1 MKKYLIK
8 GILAIVVGGFMA
20 SCANDNVDYVPLA
33 QQRTKA
39 YKEAFK
45 ELIGGDVDPNQNWGF
60 EKVAIKLGESTA
72 ATRARANTRGGSEPN
87 TAVWSDYG
95 YSQELVTL
103 KSKEEEIVT
112 RWFQTH
118 TIADAVTTDWNN
130 YWVVQVHYNKGN
142 HTAEQHEWKSYDEVN
157 NRENWDTG
165 TADVSPYGHMDQ
177 LYANTS
183 SNGSSSDHIYNFNTS
198 TGDYMLVVGSETKYG
213 FGYEESWGEDEK
225 HVYYKSFMAHI
236 VDEANGIDGYYVG
249 FDYQAYKYENVSYTN
264 NNGET
269 VSYPNNKKWAVEPDG
284 VYDDRII
291 KIVPS
296 TTKPNGGNSGG
307 GGGGGGGGST
317 TITTTTTTV
326 TETRTITGQTLLLQ
340 GRVFCEDLGTT
351 TVTTSDIDF
360 NDIVF
365 DARIW
370 ENYQYT
376 RTIVT
381 VNGTTTSDTY
391 TTPEVTGYEAEICVL
406 AAGGTSEVKV
416 GGTDGKS
423 IKNLFTVA
431 DEYMINTVD
440 ENTEDLTAW
449 DEDYRA
455 TFLNLYEPKTFTAD
469 ITSLIEALPAD
480 AEGYRHVGLDII
492 PIEVTWK
499 SVDSFDDEKYGTMQT
514 VGELQADPGDAPQKI
529 CLPLGT
535 VWPSERKSI
544 LGAYPYFAVWARA
557 ASAATNFTQEGKDDD
572 YLYMYPANGLAELED
587 DYSTE
592 EVTNT
597 ETDTQT
603 TTTTTTI
610 PNTDPGSGSGGGSST
625 PTNQPVE
632 TVLWTGYMDF
642 GNSASGQ
649 NINVDTS
656 SMTAGATLRIE
667 GSCYYAPEFQLQIAL
682 VDDASGTWTY
692 DIYRQGGRDVFTNNL
707 LDITITADMISNLAT
722 HRANT
727 FGIWALQCQIR
738 KISVITTN

>member
-1 MKKYLIK
+1 
-8 GILAIVVGGFMA
+8 MA

-264 NNGET
+264 NNGEP

-391 TTPEVTGYEAEICVL
+391 TDPEVTGYEAEICVL

-544 LGAYPYFAVWARA
+544 VDAYPYFSNWAKA
-557 ASAATNFTQEGKDDD
+557 ASAATDFYDTGKVDDC
-572 YLYMYPANGLAELED
+572 LYMYPANGLAKLEN

-592 EVTNT
+592 KVTNT

-632 TVLWTGYMDF
+632 TVLWTGYMGF